1 MDTTTPPLACVP
13 GAPCDVTVLTWN
25 MHKGRDA
32 KRRPV
37 DLGRLAEALA
47 SVQADVLLLQ
57 EVFHAWTGVSQ
68 SGELA
73 RRLDMHA
80 AYVPNARYARGHHGN
95 ATLASAALPLV
106 RHRDISTNAYEHRG
120 LLHVHFELPGRP
132 HIHVMNTHLG
142 LNAVQRRRQVHGIAR
157 FVAEHV
163 PPGEPW
169 VLGGD
174 FNDWTMRLDAHVVR
188 RLRAQNLMAGHGWRA
203 RCTYPVRRPLLPL
216 DRLYAHGLHVEEA
229 SVLRGEPWTSL
240 SDHLPIRARLVWPT
254 LGVG

>member
-13 GAPCDVTVLTWN
+13 GTPCDVTVLTWN

-73 RRLDMHA
+73 RRLDMPA

-174 FNDWTMRLDAHVVR
+174 FNDWTPGVHTLVR
-188 RLRAQNLMAGHGWRA
+188 RANGTRSVKVTVPTGRALAFRYLSEDGEWFNDPAVEHHDWQN
-203 RCTYPVRRPLLPL
+203 
-216 DRLYAHGLHVEEA
+216 GL
-229 SVLRGEPWTSL
+229 VLT
-240 SDHLPIRARLVWPT
+240 
-254 LGVG
+254 